1 MKYIEFQLFDT
12 LMKWCQYGLHRL
24 RQACCFSSFDGPRVM
39 VFHDTVFTLYSRL
52 YSRLYNRL
60 HSWLG
65 ELYKNERSQAALERS
80 SQDAYDVIRLT
91 RSKTAVWTVDDLAH
105 LIEIRKK
112 IILIYFFLL
121 SVEYGLEG

>member
-12 LMKWCQYGLHRL
+12 LTKWCQYGLHPLRL

-65 ELYKNERSQAALERS
+65 ELYKNEPSQAALERS

-91 RSKTAVWTVDDLAH
+91 RSKAAVWTVDDLAH

-112 IILIYFFLL
+112 
-121 SVEYGLEG
+121 